1 METRKKFS
9 RRHFVQAAGLGLG
22 GVALGRGVPGQSAAE
37 PASRARQFVSAAD
50 ALGRVVQDGV
60 ELKLRPDPDSQT
72 LAVLGEDTVVHWLR
86 EVVGPPPRF
95 QLNWRW
101 VETPEGYLFAPRV
114 QPVRE
119 LLNSPLQTLSQ
130 TDMGPGMWAE
140 VSVPYVD
147 LTLYDGRPRSPG
159 LKARIEQ
166 AKTPR
171 LYYSQ
176 VIWIDEIRTDA
187 AGAAQYRIREPYG
200 SYGDIFWAAAEAFR
214 PLTAEELNPL
224 SPEVSEKQVLVDNTR
239 QTLSCFEGG
248 SEVFYCRVS
257 TGVNFDAEGN
267 PLERSSTPR
276 GSRPI
281 WRKLVSVH
289 MSGGTTGG
297 GWDLPGVA
305 WVSLFVGS
313 GVAVHSTFW
322 HNNFGMSMSRGCVNA
337 RPEDAK
343 FVFRWTLPSVPY
355 IPGDVTVSM
364 PGGTRVEVVEG

>member
-1 METRKKFS
+1 MQRRAIRSEQGLTRRGFG
-9 RRHFVQAAGLGLG
+9 RAAATALAGA
-22 GVALGRGVPGQSAAE
+22 ALGSRLGFDGLIAR
-37 PASRARQFVSAAD
+37 PAD
-50 ALGRVVQDGV
+50 PDTELLGRVVQAGV

-72 LAVLGEDTVVHWLR
+72 LDTLPEDAVVDWLR

-114 QPVRE
+114 QPVRQ
-119 LLNSPLQTLSQ
+119 LLNSPLQSLPQ

-147 LTLYDGRPRSPG
+147 LALHNPPPRSPW
-159 LKARIEQ
+159 LRSRLEQ
-166 AKTPR
+166 ANPAR

-176 VIWIDEIRTDA
+176 VVWIDEIRAEAT
-187 AGAAQYRIREPYG
+187 GEAQYRIREPYG

-214 PLTAEELNPL
+214 PLTEEELSPL
-224 SPEVSEKQVLVDNTR
+224 SPEVSDKRVLVDNTR

-248 SEVFYCRVS
+248 SEVFLSRVS
-257 TGVNFDAEGN
+257 TGVNFDPQGN
-267 PLERSSTPR
+267 PLDRSSTPR
-276 GSRPI
+276 GSHPI
-281 WRKLVSVH
+281 WRKLISVH

-297 GWDLPGVA
+297 GWDLAGVG

-313 GVAVHSTFW
+313 GVAIHSTFW
-322 HNNFGMSMSRGCVNA
+322 HNNFGMTMSRGCVNA
-337 RPEDAK
+337 RPEDAR
-343 FVFRWTLPSVPY
+343 FVFRWTQPSVPY

-364 PGGTRVEVVEG
+364 PGGTRVEVVEA